1 MQKLFRLGLLLTC
14 FAAPVLARDL
24 GDVVVAVEKNTIP
37 VRVTCNSA
45 ELQKLALAAFNVH
58 GRYRLEAGPGAVYD
72 IRFSLVAP
80 NQVRVDI
87 LKGRETAP
95 AFSQTVSGTSGRN
108 ALLRAADIAVEKT
121 NGQGLRGFF
130 TARLAFVAEGSGHK
144 EICTA
149 DLFIGEAKQLT
160 HDRALAL
167 SPRWSP
173 DGSRI
178 IYTSFFQSG
187 FPDIYV
193 IDPATGGRS
202 VFARFKGTNTGGR
215 YSPNGQ
221 RVAMV
226 LSSNGSP
233 GIWVAS
239 ASGGTP
245 VKLVQSEFA
254 KSSPCWS
261 PDSSRLVFAQ
271 EPGPSLYVVSAGG
284 GTPQR
289 LVSGYRYTA
298 EPDWSRTNPNKIACT
313 VFDGGH
319 YQIAVY
325 DFTTQR
331 AQVVS
336 QAPFDAVEPSW
347 LADGRHLVYTARDRS
362 SSVLC
367 VLDTE
372 TGKSTHL
379 TTNSG
384 VIGAAMQPSVLAQ

>member
-1 MQKLFRLGLLLTC
+1 MQKFFRFALLL
-14 FAAPVLARDL
+14 AVLSSPLFARDL
-24 GDVVVAVEKNTIP
+24 GDIVVPVDNMIA
-37 VRVTCNSA
+37 VRVTSNNP
-45 ELQKLALAAFNVH
+45 ELQRLATAAFNAH
-58 GRYRLEAGPGAVYD
+58 GRYTVERPQANYELK
-72 IRFSLVAP
+72 FTQLAP
-80 NQVRVDI
+80 NQVRLDI
-87 LKGRETAP
+87 AKGLSP
-95 AFSQTVSGTSGRN
+95 QPVFSQVVSGTSARN
-108 ALLRAADIAVEKT
+108 ALLRAADIAVDKT

-130 TARLAFVAEGSGHK
+130 TARLAFVAEGSGRK
-144 EICTA
+144 ELCTS
-149 DLFIGEAKQLT
+149 DLFIGEARQLT

-167 SPRWSP
+167 SPRWAP

-193 IDPATGGRS
+193 IDPNSGARN

-215 YSPNGQ
+215 YSPNGA

-233 GIWVAS
+233 GIWVGNAG
-239 ASGGTP
+239 GGTP
-245 VKLVQSEFA
+245 VKLYQSESA

-261 PDSSRLVFAQ
+261 PDGSRIVFAQ
-271 EPGPSLYVVSAGG
+271 EPGPQLYVISAGG
-284 GTPQR
+284 GMPQR
-289 LVSGYRYTA
+289 LMSGYRYTA
-298 EPDWSRTNPNKIACT
+298 EPDWSRTSPNKLVCT

-325 DFTTQR
+325 DFAAGR
-331 AQVVS
+331 AKVVS

-347 LADGRHLVYTARDRS
+347 LADGRHVVYTARDRT

-367 VLDTE
+367 ILDTE

-379 TTNSG
+379 TSNSG
-384 VIGAAMQPSVLAQ
+384 VIGAAMQASVLAQ